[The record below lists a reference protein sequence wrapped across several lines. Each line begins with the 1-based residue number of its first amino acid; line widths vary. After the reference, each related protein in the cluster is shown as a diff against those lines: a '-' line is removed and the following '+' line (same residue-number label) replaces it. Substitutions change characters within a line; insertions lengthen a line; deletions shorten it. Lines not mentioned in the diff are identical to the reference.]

1 MWVILIFL
9 ASVALGQSFR
19 VTGKA
24 IYEAKAP
31 VGAFQGVNSTLQGQV
46 KVNLAQGEASGEVC
60 LDLAAWDSKEPLRDR
75 HTRDMFEVNRFPKA
89 CLRLTGLEALG
100 QGQEREAVAAG
111 LLNLHGVERPL
122 KVKGTLR
129 QEGNLYRFRGSFLLR
144 LGDYG
149 LKAPTF
155 LGMRV
160 AEEVKVWV
168 EVEAR

>member
-1 MWVILIFL
+1 
-9 ASVALGQSFR
+9 
-19 VTGKA
+19 
-24 IYEAKAP
+24 
-31 VGAFQGVNSTLQGQV
+31 
-46 KVNLAQGEASGEVC
+46 
-60 LDLAAWDSKEPLRDR
+60 
-75 HTRDMFEVNRFPKA
+75 MFEVNRFPKA

-100 QGQEREAVAAG
+100 QEQEREAVVAG

-149 LKAPTF
+149 LEAPTF
-155 LGMRV
+155 LFMRV